1 MEEMSQVAIM
11 FGRFNPP
18 HFGHVA
24 AWKDMAKKFPVWY
37 VGTNPNTEDKKN
49 PLPYNIKI
57 QAMETFMPEVKQHLV
72 SEQSW
77 VTLAAFVYKKHGE
90 VTLHIVTD
98 EQDAKIYVPLLK
110 KYNGLQATHG
120 HYKFKDIVWHPAVR
134 ASNASDVRAA
144 VEADN
149 PQAFAKASGVPANTV
164 IAGHP
169 YFELVKHYMSPYLE
183 KSAAKTVNT
192 KVPKEK
198 VMKKGPAKTLAEA
211 RPYGDYFDDSGIS
224 ARPGHDEGET
234 VYDPRYD
241 RIGAGDPNS
250 QRHHHSR
257 SDAKPELLYMFKYDV
272 RPGEEQKAIDNGLT
286 QTKNGNWVIKVYN
299 LSKPK
304 SYHYKVQSADSWMR
318 SLKRSPGKRIWMT
331 KDPRWDQMKSHYA
344 QVDKQRL
351 AEGSMDELHSD
362 LSDKYNELAPRIQK
376 HKDKAGAEHLYK
388 ELEAVAKKH
397 GHHGLRAFTHMCN
410 GARNSAHMDYDT
422 NPGGFENWF
431 WYLGLEDKGITES
444 KTKKAEAPKPRNF
457 VAKNAINSGAGA
469 HKDKKKAMKQGEQ
482 KHKKSMPMFEGSLA
496 SALDSMFTDRFH
508 ASLKEAVLRAD
519 TQNSMPNVRIHP
531 DLDNSSP
538 YKAYRYGV
546 AMAGAP
552 GEDFDP
558 NGPIGQKMITV
569 GFSDADDAIVQAA
582 DKVMNSKSKAIT
594 STGSKELSDVHAV
607 SPIAKR
613 RPNKYGV

>member
-1 MEEMSQVAIM
+1 VERLNQVAII

-18 HFGHVA
+18 HKGHKNAWHVA
-24 AWKDMAKKFPVWY
+24 SKFPHWY
-37 VGTNPNTEDKKN
+37 IGTNKSTAGLKD
-49 PLPYNIKI
+49 PLPYKVKV
-57 QAMETFMPEVKQHLV
+57 QCMETIMPE
-72 SEQSW
+72 
-77 VTLAAFVYKKHGE
+77 ARG
-90 VTLHIVTD
+90 HIVADTSWLTMATTVFNQHGKVELFCCTD
-98 EQDAKIYVPLLK
+98 EAWVVPALQ
-110 KYNGLQATHG
+110 KYNGVEGAHGFYQFGAIHQKAT
-120 HYKFKDIVWHPAVR
+120 PR
-134 ASNASDVRAA
+134 LASATDLRAA
-144 VEADN
+144 VERNDPA
-149 PQAFAKASGVPANTV
+149 AFAQAAGVPADTPVGKHTFFNLV
-164 IAGHP
+164 RHYLMP
-169 YFELVKHYMSPYLE
+169 YVEE
-183 KSAAKTVNT
+183 EAAKQLNT

-250 QRHHHSR
+250 QRHHHSNHSR

-519 TQNSMPNVRIHP
+519 TQHAMPNMRVHP

-552 GEDFDP
+552 SQDFDP

-569 GFSDADDAIVQAA
+569 GYTEADDNIVRGA
-582 DKVMNSKSKAIT
+582 DKIMKSRSKAIT
-594 STGSKELSDVHAV
+594 SKGSKELEDTNTT
-607 SPIAKR
+607 SPIAKVKR
-613 RPNKYGV
+613 NKYGV